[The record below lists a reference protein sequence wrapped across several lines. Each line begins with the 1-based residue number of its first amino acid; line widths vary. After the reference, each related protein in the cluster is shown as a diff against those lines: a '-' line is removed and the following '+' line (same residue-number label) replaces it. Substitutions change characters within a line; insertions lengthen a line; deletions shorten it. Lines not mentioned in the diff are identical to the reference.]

1 MYDAVTAT
9 TGAQIRMLVPG
20 TEYQMRVQAVSAAG
34 LGEFSHPVAASTFS
48 PPTAPCGAV
57 VKVQRKSLVLSW
69 TAPSADGGIAITDY
83 VIETSTDGQNWSTF
97 GDGVSTATST
107 KVTGLVRKTQY
118 SVRIAA
124 VSDVGTGAWLTTT
137 ATTK

>member
-1 MYDAVTAT
+1 LT
-9 TGAQIRMLVPG
+9 
-20 TEYQMRVQAVSAAG
+20 
-34 LGEFSHPVAASTFS
+34 
-48 PPTAPCGAV
+48 
-57 VKVQRKSLVLSW
+57 